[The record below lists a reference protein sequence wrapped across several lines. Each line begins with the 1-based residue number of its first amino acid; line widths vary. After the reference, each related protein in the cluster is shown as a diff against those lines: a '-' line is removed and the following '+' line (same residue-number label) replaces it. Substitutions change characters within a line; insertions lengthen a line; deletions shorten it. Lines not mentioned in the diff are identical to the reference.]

1 MRALPTYFRD
11 ININRSVHWILSKY
25 ADRHYV
31 YDAALDND
39 NYMVYIQSNI
49 KRILRTKIYIK
60 HHYLQ

>member
-39 NYMVYIQSNI
+39 NYMV
-49 KRILRTKIYIK
+49 
-60 HHYLQ
+60 